1 MIPFFYLF
9 HISGAGKH
17 LRAKEL
23 KLKMSGGGKSC
34 SQECVWVENSW
45 CSKITSEN
53 TLWWKVPC
61 GGKYLAVE
69 NVWPSKK
76 LQPLSESEEKHHLH
90 RPQPIQLLVRGGGGG
105 K

>member
-1 MIPFFYLF
+1 MVEKVAAKSV
-9 HISGAGKH
+9 SGWKTPGAQKS
-17 LRAKEL
+17 LR
-23 KLKMSGGGKSC
+23 
-34 SQECVWVENSW
+34 
-45 CSKITSEN
+45 KI
-53 TLWWKVPC
+53 PC
-61 GGKYLAVE
+61 GGKYLTVE